1 MSRPRS
7 PLALALA
14 VVLGMVFSRPTPV
27 RAARVVARTT
37 VHRSVAVVPA
47 RPVAATAAAVTTAV
61 VVGSVVRSLPPQCS
75 AVVVGNVSYQQCGGT
90 WYRPQYSG
98 TAVSYVVVTPP
109 R

>member
-1 MSRPRS
+1 VSRPRS

-14 VVLGMVFSRPTPV
+14 VVLGMVFSRSTPV

-47 RPVAATAAAVTTAV
+47 RPVAAAVATAV
-61 VVGSVVRSLPPQCS
+61 VVGSVVRSLPPKCA
-75 AVVVGNVSYQQCGGT
+75 AVMVGNVSYQQCGAT

-98 TAVSYVVVTPP
+98 SAVSYVVVNPP

>member
-1 MSRPRS
+1 
-7 PLALALA
+7 LA
-14 VVLGMVFSRPTPV
+14 VVLGMAFSRPAPA

-37 VHRSVAVVPA
+37 VHRGVAVVPA

-61 VVGSVVRSLPPQCS
+61 VVGSVVRSLPPKCS
-75 AVVVGNVSYQQCGGT
+75 AVVVGNVSYQQCGAT

-98 TAVSYVVVTPP
+98 TAVSYVVVNPP